1 MSDEF
6 EEGFDFDLEPE
17 GEGADPF
24 ADEDIDERN
33 DGTGTPDLP
42 PDPQKVKAVPTTPAA
57 PDLPAK
63 QRIERLFERLA
74 TRRRV
79 MLGMLRFLQEPH
91 NPTELNQ
98 LVDELQKHDY
108 SMFKGNNYADL
119 LEEAGAIERLNE
131 DGTPFDKDFEQ
142 IPDIIEVDGVPY
154 LKPVRGRRI
163 LWHNTPEGQAYLDA
177 DRPEDRM
184 HDLFAEDTRYLH
196 IYRQILTLCAGEDG
210 TTMATITPIADD
222 DPVTVK
228 PRLYAPH
235 FVDMLERC
243 EAIIWDGRWR
253 ITELGRKGLAL
264 LADAGKEEE

>member
-1 MSDEF
+1 MSKES
-6 EEGFDFDLEPE
+6 EEFDFSFGSEDEAP
-17 GEGADPF
+17 DPF
-24 ADEDIDERN
+24 ADEDVDERG
-33 DGTGTPDLP
+33 DEVSTPDLP
-42 PDPQKVKAVPTTPAA
+42 PDPEKMKDAPKTPSASE
-57 PDLPAK
+57 LPAE

-79 MLGMLRFLQEPH
+79 LLGMLRFLQEPH
-91 NPTELNQ
+91 NPTELNE

-131 DGTPFDKDFEQ
+131 DGTPFDTGFEQ
-142 IPDIIEVDGVPY
+142 IPDIIEVDGVEY

-163 LWHNTPEGQAYLDA
+163 LWQNTPEGQAYLDA

-184 HDLFAEDTRYLH
+184 RDLFAEDTPYLH
-196 IYRQILTLCAGEDG
+196 IYRQILALCAGEDG
-210 TTMATITPIADD
+210 TTMAAITPIADD
-222 DPVTVK
+222 DPITVK

-235 FVDMLERC
+235 FVDMLEKC
-243 EAIIWDGRWR
+243 EAIRWDGRWR

-264 LADAGKEEE
+264 LADAAKEEE